1 MIRFAWLALFLDA
14 ADVET
19 VLGRL
24 AAQPLQIAVFS
35 RAQEP
40 LRAAGQR
47 GCQANLVQEPFHW
60 MRRSEAL
67 ARALFYGGGGAV
79 TANWLLALLAPPA
92 LTSWLRT
99 LNQPLVYLLVSG
111 LPALALGLAI
121 GFAVGRRRGL
131 SAAEA
136 QRLQARLL
144 EGYTLVSVRGWRWQ
158 EMTAR
163 DALLSAGAGYVA
175 RLHGSLVIHRG
186 RAAPTH
192 DEFIVE
198 RTTVMPPTEDQPAAA
213 PDHKP
218 S

>member
-1 MIRFAWLALFLDA
+1 MLSHLAS
-14 ADVET
+14 
-19 VLGRL
+19 
-24 AAQPLQIAVFS
+24 QPLHIAVFS
-35 RAQEP
+35 RAREP
-40 LRAAGQR
+40 LLAAGR
-47 GCQANLVQEPFHW
+47 HSSQANLVQEPFHW

-79 TANWLLALLAPPA
+79 TANWLLALWAPSA
-92 LTSWLRT
+92 LTAWLRT
-99 LNQPLVYLLVSG
+99 LSQPLLYLLVSG
-111 LPALALGLAI
+111 VPALAVGLAL
-121 GFAVGRRRGL
+121 GFVIGRRRGV

-158 EMTAR
+158 QRAAR
-163 DALLSAGAGYVA
+163 DALLSAGAGYVT

-186 RAAPTH
+186 RPAPTH

-198 RTTVMPPTEDQPAAA
+198 RTTVLPPGEDQPVAA
-213 PDHKP
+213 PDRKP